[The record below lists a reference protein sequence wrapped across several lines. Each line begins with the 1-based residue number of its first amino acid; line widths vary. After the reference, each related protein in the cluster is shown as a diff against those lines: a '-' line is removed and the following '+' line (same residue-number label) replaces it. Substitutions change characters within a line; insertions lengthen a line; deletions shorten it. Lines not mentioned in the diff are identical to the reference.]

1 MTKRLNI
8 TLPLP
13 PSLNRLWRTTKTG
26 RMYKSPEYNEWK
38 TAAQWDVV
46 AQIKGQQITGKFK
59 LTLIADRPDKRPRDL
74 DNLLKAA
81 LDCLNGIAIDDDHN
95 CDMLE
100 AWWASKGTNCQIIIE
115 ELKDGETKRVR
126 S

>member
-1 MTKRLNI
+1 MIKRLNI

-26 RMYKSPEYNEWK
+26 RMYKSPEYTAWK
-38 TAAQWDVV
+38 TAAQWDVK

-100 AWWASKGTNCQIIIE
+100 AWLASKGTNCQIIIE